1 MRITEWLKRK
11 VLNTLGM
18 QKFETNPQ
26 ELSERLTFVND
37 TEEMIKQR
45 IREYCRWYEGDSD
58 ALLDFYTRSN
68 AINFYYEPFYTRN
81 KKNYFWSI
89 SSTEGDIKRVHSGQ
103 PRNIVDTITAIMG
116 TPDVKGGN
124 PEMDENNLVDKNLQ
138 KIIKENKFWKMYRQ
152 KQLPL
157 TLVEGWGCYRI
168 DWDMDISEEPIV
180 VYFRAENVEFIKKK
194 GQIIGIIFKEYYVDG
209 KKTYMITETR
219 KKHKGSLII
228 EKEAFDVTG
237 DGEEVRKVEFKE
249 IPCFAECDEEEF
261 ATLEIPDFN
270 MLLAVPCVFYED
282 TTGDMEG
289 RSIFTGKIDLFD
301 ELDQCLSQAS
311 SSVRKSTPVEYIDVN
326 FLERDVKT
334 GVPIQPKAY
343 DRKFIMYNG
352 AKSVDGSPLNA
363 TPAIVTQPQLNISQ
377 YNDTALNILL
387 QIVNGILSPATLG
400 IDISKRDNAEAQR
413 EKEKITIF
421 TRNWLAGIEKEI
433 LEDLFSQLLVA
444 KEYIKHGKITTREY
458 NVSVTYPEFADESY
472 EAKLEIL
479 GAALG
484 NGGISVDMYLKKLYS
499 GKLNKSEYAREKKYI
514 EEMLQGGNEPSAFG
528 AEEIGMPP
536 GAGGTEGEEIPPEI
550 AAMLG

>member
-37 TEEMIKQR
+37 TEEMTKQR

-124 PEMDENNLVDKNLQ
+124 PELDEKNLVDKNLQ

-219 KKHKGSLII
+219 RKHKGSLII

-237 DGEEVRKVEFKE
+237 DGEEVRKVDFKE
-249 IPCFAECDEEEF
+249 IPCFVGCDEEEF

-301 ELDQCLSQAS
+301 ELDQCLSQSS

-363 TPAIVTQPQLNISQ
+363 TPAIVTQPQLNIAQ

-458 NVSVTYPEFADESY
+458 TVSVTYPEFADESY

-499 GKLNKSEYAREKKYI
+499 GKLSKSEYEREKKYI
-514 EEMLQGGNEPSAFG
+514 EEMLQGGSEPSAFG
-528 AEEIGMPP
+528 AEEVGMPP
-536 GAGGTEGEEIPPEI
+536 SAGGTEGEELPPEI